1 MNYETGQAF
10 LSIISMAC
18 EAIIVCTKQLNKM
31 DQEYGDYGT
40 SLARG
45 AKAIQN
51 DIQVV
56 ILDIKKKKTKYTYI

>member
-18 EAIIVCTKQLNKM
+18 EAIIVCTEQLNKM
-31 DQEYGDYGT
+31 DKEYGDYGT

-51 DIQVV
+51 DIQV
-56 ILDIKKKKTKYTYI
+56 